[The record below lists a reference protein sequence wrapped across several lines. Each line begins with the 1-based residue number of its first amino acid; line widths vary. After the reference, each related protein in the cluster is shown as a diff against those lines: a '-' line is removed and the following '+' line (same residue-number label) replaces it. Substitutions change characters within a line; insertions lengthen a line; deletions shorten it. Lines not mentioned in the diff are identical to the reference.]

1 MFTGLNKYNN
11 IIMYDV
17 YVYYF
22 VHVRVHVPHILNL
35 TVFILHVHFFFFSFF
50 LINQIEIGANV
61 TPLVVKK
68 KTSLKVVSYN
78 TVVVFDQR

>member
-22 VHVRVHVPHILNL
+22 VHVRVPHILNL

-68 KTSLKVVSYN
+68 KL
-78 TVVVFDQR
+78 R

>member
-1 MFTGLNKYNN
+1 
-11 IIMYDV
+11 MYDV

-22 VHVRVHVPHILNL
+22 VHVRVPHILNL

-50 LINQIEIGANV
+50 LINQIRDQIEIGANV

-68 KTSLKVVSYN
+68 KTSLKSSQLQYCS
-78 TVVVFDQR
+78 VFDQR